1 MEHEEVS
8 YILGQINA
16 ELMSIKSNMLQI
28 NTKIDNNMTKSELC
42 RRMVYEHELKI
53 NDITKDIENKSNWK
67 ASVFGG
73 LIVGVPSWITMIY
86 MGINLLSHNS

>member
-28 NTKIDNNMTKSELC
+28 NTKMDNNMTKSEIC

-67 ASVFGG
+67 ASVIGG
-73 LIVGVPSWITMIY
+73 LIVGIPSWLAMITKF
-86 MGINLLSHNS
+86 